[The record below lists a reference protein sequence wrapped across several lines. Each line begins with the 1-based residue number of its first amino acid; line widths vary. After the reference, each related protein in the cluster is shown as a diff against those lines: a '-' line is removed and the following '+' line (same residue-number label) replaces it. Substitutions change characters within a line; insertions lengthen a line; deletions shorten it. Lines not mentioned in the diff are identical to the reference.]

1 VYFVL
6 ACNYA
11 RAYIRFLY
19 ILGGNSRLH
28 GRLSVYYAPTPTS
41 PSESNPN
48 PEEDEDDSSSEE
60 DSEDHDDDTVI
71 TESQMGDN
79 MFDDLDADGD
89 GDMEPDPDDDMP
101 SSSPYGDN
109 PYGDDKLQSTSSS
122 IRRIKV
128 GPAQNAETK
137 GSKGVSAQ
145 VSLQRVE
152 HRLHKFSL
160 GIAVET
166 VHSPPTGRLE
176 MVGVDGMA
184 ASAATS
190 STAKVTMD
198 ALRKKKIPLDEFDK
212 LLGLQVKD
220 LNLVQRIASG
230 FLGPLMR
237 MIRIVV
243 YLMRVSFNVATWR
256 DPILSYWAF
265 LFLSVLFVIL
275 LFFPWRAFFFLVSLV
290 LLGPQVS
297 PSRCLPCLS
306 HVVLSLNDLL
316 GLRRTFLFG
325 NI

>member
-1 VYFVL
+1 VYLSWLVTTHML
-6 ACNYA
+6 T
-11 RAYIRFLY
+11 IRFLN

-28 GRLSVYYAPTPTS
+28 GRLSVYYAPTPTT
-41 PSESNPN
+41 PTESNPN
-48 PEEDEDDSSSEE
+48 AEEEEDDSSSDE
-60 DSEDHDDDTVI
+60 DSDDRDDDTVI

-79 MFDDLDADGD
+79 MFDDLDGEGD
-89 GDMEPDPDDDMP
+89 GDMEADPDDDMP

-109 PYGDDKLQSTSSS
+109 PYGDDKPPSASCS
-122 IRRIKV
+122 IRKIKV
-128 GPAQNAETK
+128 GPPQNAETK

-166 VHSPPTGRLE
+166 IHSPATGRLE
-176 MVGVDGMA
+176 MAGADGMGS
-184 ASAATS
+184 SAVAS
-190 STAKVTMD
+190 STAKVTLD

-237 MIRIVV
+237 MIRIIV

-256 DPILSYWAF
+256 DPILSWWAF
-265 LFLSVLFVIL
+265 LFLTVLFLIL
-275 LFFPWRAFFFLVSLV
+275 LVFPWRAFFFLVSL
-290 LLGPQVS
+290 LGFGPQVS
-297 PSRCLPCLS
+297 PSRCFSCICRS
-306 HVVLSLNDLL
+306 
-316 GLRRTFLFG
+316 T
-325 NI
+325 

>member
-1 VYFVL
+1 VL
-6 ACNYA
+6 T
-11 RAYIRFLY
+11 IRFLY

-48 PEEDEDDSSSEE
+48 PDEDEDDSSSEE
-60 DSEDHDDDTVI
+60 DSEDRDDDTVI

-79 MFDDLDADGD
+79 MFDDLDAEGD
-89 GDMEPDPDDDMP
+89 GDNEPDPDDDMP
-101 SSSPYGDN
+101 SSSPYGDS
-109 PYGDDKLQSTSSS
+109 PYGDDKPPSASRS

-128 GPAQNAETK
+128 GPPQNAETK
-137 GSKGVSAQ
+137 GGKGVSAQ

-166 VHSPPTGRLE
+166 VHSPATGRLE
-176 MVGVDGMA
+176 MVGADGMGS
-184 ASAATS
+184 SAAAS
-190 STAKVTMD
+190 STAKVSLD
-198 ALRKKKIPLDEFDK
+198 AMRKKKIPLDEFDK

-237 MIRIVV
+237 MIRILV
-243 YLMRVSFNVATWR
+243 YSMRVSFNVATWR
-256 DPILSYWAF
+256 DPILSWWAF
-265 LFLSVLFVIL
+265 LFLSVIFLIL

-290 LLGPQVS
+290 ALGPQVS
-297 PSRCLPCLS
+297 PSRCFSYLPRS
-306 HVVLSLNDLL
+306 
-316 GLRRTFLFG
+316 T
-325 NI
+325 